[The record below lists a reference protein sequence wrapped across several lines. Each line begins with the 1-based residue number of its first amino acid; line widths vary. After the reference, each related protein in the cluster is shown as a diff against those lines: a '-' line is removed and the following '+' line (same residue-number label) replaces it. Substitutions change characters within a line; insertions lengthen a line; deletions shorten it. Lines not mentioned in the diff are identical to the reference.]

1 LWSLLRSTI
10 TERDAYFVFLQLE
23 DVVEEDPSEDETGRA
38 NDDDIGKDKLIQ
50 VAKKKAAPKKAK
62 AKQNS

>member
-1 LWSLLRSTI
+1 
-10 TERDAYFVFLQLE
+10 
-23 DVVEEDPSEDETGRA
+23 VVEEDPSEDEAGRA

-50 VAKKKAAPKKAK
+50 VAKKKAVPKKAK